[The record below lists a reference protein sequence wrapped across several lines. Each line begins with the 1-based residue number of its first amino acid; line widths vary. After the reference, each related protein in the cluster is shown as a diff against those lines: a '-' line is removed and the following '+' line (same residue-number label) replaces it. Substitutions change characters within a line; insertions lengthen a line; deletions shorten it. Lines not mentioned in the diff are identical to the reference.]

1 MAFCVRICEHPPTP
15 PSGAERAARIV
26 VAHVHVYAVT
36 CGVLLLVLLFSSEV
50 CNSSIALKLPAVGL
64 TFARQFTR
72 LS

>member
-1 MAFCVRICEHPPTP
+1 MAFCVRICERPPTP

-36 CGVLLLVLLFSSEV
+36 SGVLLLVLLLTEV

-64 TFARQFTR
+64 TFARQFAH